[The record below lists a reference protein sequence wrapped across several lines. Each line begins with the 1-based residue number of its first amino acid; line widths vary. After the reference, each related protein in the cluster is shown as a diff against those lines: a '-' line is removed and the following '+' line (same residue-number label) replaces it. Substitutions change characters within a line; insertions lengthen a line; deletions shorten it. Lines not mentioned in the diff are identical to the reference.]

1 MIECHPFFP
10 FHMVLKSN
18 WDSLHSKGNG
28 EGPIH
33 GEDLIF
39 YVSKGVN
46 GVTSFKI
53 PFYQIWNGN

>member
-1 MIECHPFFP
+1 
-10 FHMVLKSN
+10 MVLKSN
-18 WDSLHSKGNG
+18 WDPLHSKGNG

-53 PFYQIWNGN
+53 PFYQIWSGN